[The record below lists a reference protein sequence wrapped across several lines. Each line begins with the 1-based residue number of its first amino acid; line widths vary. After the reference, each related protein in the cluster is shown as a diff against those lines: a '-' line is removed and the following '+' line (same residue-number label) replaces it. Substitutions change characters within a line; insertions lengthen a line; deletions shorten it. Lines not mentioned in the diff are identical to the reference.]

1 MDNWETDPKTG
12 KRFRRF
18 GRNGIEYE
26 MQVTTTAGTVPQSR
40 LSETAQAEQDWRARM
55 LRSESEER
63 RSCPLREMRPC
74 QADCVFYN
82 GRICGIVSGKYQ
94 AGVCPLWSVK
104 CGKGCAMYGEG
115 CNLFQ
120 VKNGG
125 I

>member
-26 MQVTTTAGTVPQSR
+26 MQVTTTAGTVPESR
-40 LSETAQAEQDWRARM
+40 LNETAKATQACREQT
-55 LRSESEER
+55 LRSESEAR
-63 RSCPLREMRPC
+63 RCCPLREMRQCRP
-74 QADCVFYN
+74 DCVFYN
-82 GRICGIVSGKYQ
+82 GRICGIVSGKHQ
-94 AGVCPLWSVK
+94 DGVCPLWSEK
-104 CGKGCAMYGEG
+104 CGEGCAMYDEG